1 MRPMTE
7 EREIGPATRTGGA
20 TLPSSFTDGCHRR
33 GEEALGAKEE
43 KTDRDGN
50 EVLPPLHQLG
60 PRWGWKGKGGAI
72 RSKCSKYLQG
82 DPYGRGKDYVDIKF
96 KVPSQAWVAD
106 QPYS

>member
-43 KTDRDGN
+43 KTDRDSG
-50 EVLPPLHQLG
+50 
-60 PRWGWKGKGGAI
+60 
-72 RSKCSKYLQG
+72 
-82 DPYGRGKDYVDIKF
+82 
-96 KVPSQAWVAD
+96 
-106 QPYS
+106 

>member
-50 EVLPPLHQLG
+50 EVLPTLLHQLG
-60 PRWGWKGKGGAI
+60 PRGRADGDRKGGG
-72 RSKCSKYLQG
+72 CH
-82 DPYGRGKDYVDIKF
+82 PF
-96 KVPSQAWVAD
+96 
-106 QPYS
+106 